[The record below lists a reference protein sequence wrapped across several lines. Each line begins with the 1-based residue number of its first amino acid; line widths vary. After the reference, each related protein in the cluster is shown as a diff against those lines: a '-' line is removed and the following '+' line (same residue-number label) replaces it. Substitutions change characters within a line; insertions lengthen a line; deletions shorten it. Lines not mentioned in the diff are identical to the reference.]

1 MRGCTWWNVDKENDV
16 KRISVVVP
24 VYYNEGTLEALYERL
39 CAMHEGLADKA
50 GLEIILVDDGSGDR
64 SREIL
69 EGLAA
74 RDPERVRSVLLS
86 RNFGSF
92 NAILA
97 GLTYATGDCIAI
109 ISADLQDPPEMIPT
123 MYERWEAGDR
133 TVMAVREKR
142 EDPLL
147 TRMFSNISYAILR
160 RLALRDFP
168 RGGFDFVLVDRQVRN
183 IIVDIG
189 ERNTFL
195 MGLIVWVGF
204 TQSQIHYTRRSRE
217 DGESRW
223 TFWKKFKYLVDS
235 ILAFSYAPMRFMSA
249 IGFLLA
255 FLGLCYAL
263 FLIIQRL
270 TFHADVPGWTALMVV
285 VLVLFGFQF
294 VAMGVTGEYI
304 WRTLDEVR
312 RRPAFIVDRVI
323 GGDGEKPRGED
334 EA

>member
-1 MRGCTWWNVDKENDV
+1 VKENDV
-16 KRISVVVP
+16 KRLSVVIP
-24 VYYNEGTLEALYERL
+24 VYYNAGTLETLYERL
-39 CAMHEGLADKA
+39 SAMHERIADRA
-50 GLEIILVDDGSGDR
+50 QLEIVLVDDGSGDR
-64 SREIL
+64 SRDIL
-69 EGLAA
+69 ERLAA
-74 RDPERVRSVLLS
+74 RDPARVRSVFLS

-97 GLTYATGDCIAI
+97 GLGHATGDCFAI
-109 ISADLQDPPEMIPT
+109 ISADLQDPPEMIPA

-142 EDPLL
+142 EDPLSARL
-147 TRMFSNISYAILR
+147 FSKLSYAILR

-168 RGGFDFVLVDRQVRN
+168 KGGFDFVLIDRQVRD
-183 IIVDIG
+183 IIVGMG

-217 DGESRW
+217 AGESRW
-223 TFWKKFKYLVDS
+223 TFWNKFKYLIDS
-235 ILAFSYAPMRFMSA
+235 ILAFSYAPMRLMSA
-249 IGFLLA
+249 IGFVLA

-263 FLIIQRL
+263 FLIVQRL
-270 TFHADVPGWTALMVV
+270 TFHVAVPGWTALMVV

-312 RRPAFIVDRVI
+312 KRPAFIVERVI
-323 GGDGEKPRGED
+323 GGDGESRRGERD
-334 EA
+334 R

>member
-1 MRGCTWWNVDKENDV
+1 M
-16 KRISVVVP
+16 KRLSVVVP
-24 VYYNEGTLEALYERL
+24 VYYNEGTLEILYERL
-39 CAMHEGLADKA
+39 CAMHEPLADRA
-50 GLEIILVDDGSGDR
+50 HLEIILVDDGSGDR

-69 EGLAA
+69 EGIAA
-74 RDPERVRSVLLS
+74 RDPGRVRIVLLS

-97 GLTYATGDCIAI
+97 GLAYTTGDCIAI

-147 TRMFSNISYAILR
+147 ARLFSNISYAILR

-168 RGGFDFVLVDRQVRN
+168 KGGFDFVLVDRQVRD
-183 IIVDIG
+183 IIVDMG

-204 TQSQIHYTRRSRE
+204 TQSQIHYTRRGRE

-223 TFWKKFKYLVDS
+223 TFWNKFKYLVDS

-249 IGFLLA
+249 IGFILA

-270 TFHADVPGWTALMVV
+270 TFHVDVPGWTALMVV

-323 GGDGEKPRGED
+323 GGAGEKPRGKD
-334 EA
+334 GD

>member
-1 MRGCTWWNVDKENDV
+1 M
-16 KRISVVVP
+16 KRLSVVVP
-24 VYYNEGTLEALYERL
+24 VYYNAETLEELYRRL
-39 CAMHEGLADKA
+39 CAMHDPLADRTR
-50 GLEIILVDDGSGDR
+50 LEIVLVDDGSKDR

-69 EGLAA
+69 ERLAA
-74 RDPERVRSVLLS
+74 RDPGRVRTVLLS

-97 GLTYATGDCIAI
+97 GLTYATGDCIAV
-109 ISADLQDPPEMIPT
+109 ISADLQDPPEMIPA

-142 EDPLL
+142 EDPLM
-147 TRMFSNISYAILR
+147 TRVFSRISYAILR

-168 RGGFDFVLVDRQVRN
+168 KGGFDFVLVDRQVRD
-183 IIVDIG
+183 IIVGMG
-189 ERNTFL
+189 ERNTSL

-204 TQSQIHYTRRSRE
+204 TQSQIHYTRRGRE
-217 DGESRW
+217 EGTSRW
-223 TFWKKFKYLVDS
+223 TFWNKFKYFVDS
-235 ILAFSYAPMRFMSA
+235 ILAFSYAPMRFMSGV
-249 IGFLLA
+249 GFLLA

-263 FLIIQRL
+263 FLIVRRL
-270 TFHADVPGWTALMVV
+270 SFNVMVPGWTALMVV

-323 GGDGEKPRGED
+323 GGDAERAGGGD
-334 EA
+334 AL

>member
-1 MRGCTWWNVDKENDV
+1 V
-16 KRISVVVP
+16 KRLSVVVP

-39 CAMHEGLADKA
+39 CAMHERLADRA
-50 GLEIILVDDGSGDR
+50 ELEIVLVDDGSGDR
-64 SREIL
+64 SRGIL
-69 EGLAA
+69 EGLAG
-74 RDPERVRSVLLS
+74 RDPERVRTVLLS

-97 GLTYATGDCIAI
+97 GLSYATGDCIAI

-142 EDPLL
+142 EDPLF
-147 TRMFSNISYAILR
+147 TRMFSSVSYVILR
-160 RLALRDFP
+160 RLAIPNFP
-168 RGGFDFVLVDRQVRN
+168 KGGFDFVLIDRRVRD
-183 IIVDIG
+183 IIVGMG

-195 MGLIVWVGF
+195 MGLIAWVGF
-204 TQSQIHYTRRSRE
+204 SQSQLYYTRRSRE

-249 IGFLLA
+249 IGFILA
-255 FLGLCYAL
+255 FLGLFYAL

-270 TFHADVPGWTALMVV
+270 TFHVAVPGWTALMVV

-312 RRPAFIVDRVI
+312 RRPAYIVDRVI
-323 GGDGEKPRGED
+323 GGDNKDPQGEN